1 MILKLKNSDNN
12 SFKNEKLGNN
22 KSQEQINK
30 LNNECNNYKNEIQK
44 LNNEIKKIS
53 KNLSEE
59 KDKIKEKDSQIISL
73 KMNLGKNINRKEIED
88 FQEENYKKELILL
101 SNMIKNINSLLNN
114 KQRELTKSKQRKN
127 QNDAFIM
134 DEDEKE
140 EIENILNNNNNN
152 EIKDFK
158 SIPELMSKLNN
169 YNKEINQNIDL
180 LVNLARKSLSNNNNI
195 PKLNNNN
202 NNNTDN
208 KNQRINKELENENKF
223 LKGVINECVSTIFES
238 IKESAPN
245 MVEEDENTFGI
256 NIRNN
261 NIPINI
267 SDNNFNENN
276 FDPDIIQDAVN
287 KFKEYNSQI
296 NEQIKQLQEEKN
308 NYEKEAHSNLVKA
321 NAYKNALDDAINKI
335 NNNMNEENNQKNSKN
350 EERTFT
356 VEDLENPQ
364 EDNKDKKSNQ
374 DYKKLNTN
382 LLSIH
387 NDLLNKLK
395 LKDEECKKHQEII
408 NNLLSINNG
417 IGENLNRNQMVISA
431 EKYQQLLQLYSNEQ
445 EKNQELRASYY
456 SFINEFSDNVK
467 GKKTDNNYLNNKL
480 TESEDEEKE
489 INLNIKKKNED
500 ILFEDHSND
509 KKKNKT
515 YNIIPK
521 QGIDYLGMLNQDI
534 ENNQRVNSQENYQ
547 NIQELLDDNKNLKE
561 NETLLQEQLNVIKEE
576 LKETREQV
584 NILVQENTTLKEELQ
599 AAKTLKNEEV
609 IGPLR
614 SALERLIM
622 EIKLTQK
629 IKEIL
634 TVILKL
640 ACYTEDQI
648 FTIYYYREKKKNFLN
663 MFPLE

>member
-1 MILKLKNSDNN
+1 
-12 SFKNEKLGNN
+12 
-22 KSQEQINK
+22 
-30 LNNECNNYKNEIQK
+30 
-44 LNNEIKKIS
+44 
-53 KNLSEE
+53 
-59 KDKIKEKDSQIISL
+59 
-73 KMNLGKNINRKEIED
+73 MNLGKNINRKEIED

-202 NNNTDN
+202 NSNTDN

-223 LKGVINECVSTIFES
+223 LKGIINECVSTIFES

-276 FDPDIIQDAVN
+276 FDSDIIQDAVN

-489 INLNIKKKNED
+489 INLNIKKKMK
-500 ILFEDHSND
+500 IYYLKIIQTI
-509 KKKNKT
+509 KKK
-515 YNIIPK
+515 
-521 QGIDYLGMLNQDI
+521 
-534 ENNQRVNSQENYQ
+534 
-547 NIQELLDDNKNLKE
+547 
-561 NETLLQEQLNVIKEE
+561 
-576 LKETREQV
+576 
-584 NILVQENTTLKEELQ
+584 
-599 AAKTLKNEEV
+599 
-609 IGPLR
+609 
-614 SALERLIM
+614 
-622 EIKLTQK
+622 
-629 IKEIL
+629 
-634 TVILKL
+634 
-640 ACYTEDQI
+640 
-648 FTIYYYREKKKNFLN
+648 
-663 MFPLE
+663 

>member
-195 PKLNNNN
+195 PKLNNN

-417 IGENLNRNQMVISA
+417 IGENLN
-431 EKYQQLLQLYSNEQ
+431 
-445 EKNQELRASYY
+445 
-456 SFINEFSDNVK
+456 
-467 GKKTDNNYLNNKL
+467 
-480 TESEDEEKE
+480 
-489 INLNIKKKNED
+489 IKKKNED